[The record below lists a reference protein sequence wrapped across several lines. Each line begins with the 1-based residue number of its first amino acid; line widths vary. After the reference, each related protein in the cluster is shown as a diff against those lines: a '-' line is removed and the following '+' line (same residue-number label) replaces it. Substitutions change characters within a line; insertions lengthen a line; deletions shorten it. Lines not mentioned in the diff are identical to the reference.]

1 MNNQKITPETS
12 YKTLKTMVPDASA
25 VHTPKGEILVASDRE
40 ILIRIRE
47 SSATTIVYKD
57 GFYAYI
63 DDQGEVTARAVW
75 NCHVMKFDKA
85 EGGFESVDEKYFEDL
100 PFTMVLSHFGMENIE
115 DKKRKEK
122 NRHEKLSL
130 DAEQLSNDPR
140 LAVPNFAD
148 ELDLDGEGDIWE
160 KRMKLLPKA
169 LSKLTDK
176 QRQIAIMVFCDKK
189 TQRVIARELG
199 ISDRAVR
206 YHLEA
211 IEKKFE
217 KFRKTAS

>member
-1 MNNQKITPETS
+1 M
-12 YKTLKTMVPDASA
+12 
-25 VHTPKGEILVASDRE
+25 
-40 ILIRIRE
+40 
-47 SSATTIVYKD
+47 
-57 GFYAYI
+57 
-63 DDQGEVTARAVW
+63 
-75 NCHVMKFDKA
+75 
-85 EGGFESVDEKYFEDL
+85 
-100 PFTMVLSHFGMENIE
+100 
-115 DKKRKEK
+115 
-122 NRHEKLSL
+122 LSL

-140 LAVPNFAD
+140 LAVSNFAD